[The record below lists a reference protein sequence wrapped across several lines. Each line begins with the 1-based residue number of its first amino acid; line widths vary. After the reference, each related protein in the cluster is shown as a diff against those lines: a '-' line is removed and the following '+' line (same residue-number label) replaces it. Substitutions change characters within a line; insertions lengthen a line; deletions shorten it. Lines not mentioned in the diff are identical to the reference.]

1 MLLASTYFNTSWSIN
16 VIIYQFY
23 VYAYIREDGTPYYIG
38 KGKDKRA
45 LRRHGKIPVPKDTS
59 RIIFL
64 ETNLSELG
72 AYAIERR
79 LIRWWGRKDIGTGI
93 LRNRTDGG
101 EGGTGIRGVS
111 RSQDTKQKISTT
123 RLNNGLGVGEL
134 NPMFGKTLT
143 NESKQKMSE
152 SRHEMIRSRGEDFRI
167 AAINFNPRSRQVQTD
182 SGAIYPSIS
191 EAARCEG
198 FKCPGAGRRRI
209 ASGLWKYL

>member
-16 VIIYQFY
+16 LIIYQFY
-23 VYAYIREDGTPYYIG
+23 VYAYIRTDGTPYYIG
-38 KGKDKRA
+38 KGKGNRA
-45 LRRHGKIPVPKDTS
+45 YMKHGKTPVPKDTS
-59 RIIFL
+59 RVIFL

-101 EGGTGIRGVS
+101 EGGTGIRGVG

-123 RLNNGLGVGEL
+123 RLDKGLGVGEL
-134 NPMFGKTLT
+134 NPMFGKTHT
-143 NESKQKMSE
+143 NESKQKISE
-152 SRHEMIRSRGEDFRI
+152 SRHEMIRNRGEDFRL
-167 AAINFNPRSRQVQTD
+167 AAINYNPRSRLVQTD
-182 SGAIYPSIS
+182 SGTIYPSIS

-198 FKCPGAGRRRI
+198 FKCAGAGRRRI

>member
-16 VIIYQFY
+16 LIIYQFY
-23 VYAYIREDGTPYYIG
+23 VYAYIRTDGTPYYIG
-38 KGKDKRA
+38 KGRGNRA
-45 LRRHGKIPVPKDTS
+45 YMKHGKTPVPKDTS

-111 RSQDTKQKISTT
+111 RSIRTKQKISRT
-123 RLNNGLGVGEL
+123 RLDRGVSVGSR
-134 NPMFGKTLT
+134 NPMYGKTHT
-143 NESKQKMSE
+143 EASRQKISDA
-152 SRHEMIRSRGEDFRI
+152 RRQMISDCGVEFKN
-167 AAINFNPRSRQVQTD
+167 AAISANPRSKRVQIEDGTT
-182 SGAIYPSIS
+182 YPSLS
-191 EAARCEG
+191 EAARCCG
-198 FKCPGAGRRRI
+198 FADVGAGRRRI
-209 ASGLWKYL
+209 TSGVWRYV